1 MELYLK
7 LIDVIVPVFF
17 VIGIGYYLGKKN
29 PDINTDF
36 ITTFAGNVGT
46 PAMIFYTITTTGVTL
61 SVFTEYFIYA
71 LIIIGGFS
79 LVGILFLLLLKKDF
93 ISELPPL
100 ILPNTGNMGI
110 PICLFAYGTAG
121 LGVASAIASVIILLH
136 FTLGVLLAKKSFS
149 LEILIKN
156 MPIYAIIVSV
166 IFLYFEWDVPGYL
179 ENTTFLLTYATI
191 FLVLMSLGIA
201 LSRLKVVSWTHASIL
216 GAVRVILGPLIG
228 FGLIKYLNLD
238 GFAAGVLL
246 IQSCMPSAVLTY
258 LVGSMYSEKKVV
270 DSVASVIVTSTIMSF
285 ITCLLYTS
293 PSPRDGL
300 LSRMPSSA

>member
-7 LIDVIVPVFF
+7 LIDVIAPVFF
-17 VIGIGYYLGKKN
+17 VIGIGYYLGRKN
-29 PDINTDF
+29 PEINTDF

-61 SVFTEYFIYA
+61 SVFIEYFIYA

-79 LVGILFLLLLKKDF
+79 LVGIVFLLLLKKDF
-93 ISELPPL
+93 VSELPPL

-149 LEILIKN
+149 FKILIKN
-156 MPIYAIIVSV
+156 MPIYGIIVSV

-216 GAVRVILGPLIG
+216 GAVRVIIGPLIG
-228 FGLIKYLNLD
+228 FGLIKFLNLT

-258 LVGSMYSEKKVV
+258 LVGSMYSERKVV
-270 DSVASVIVTSTIMSF
+270 DSVASVIVTSTVMSF
-285 ITCLLYTS
+285 ITIPIVVFFSLKYFQ
-293 PSPRDGL
+293 
-300 LSRMPSSA
+300 

>member
-7 LIDVIVPVFF
+7 LIDVLFPVFF

-29 PDINTDF
+29 PNINTDF

-79 LVGILFLLLLKKDF
+79 LVGILFLLILKKDF

-110 PICLFAYGTAG
+110 PICLFAYGVAG
-121 LGVASAIASVIILLH
+121 LGVASAIASVVILLH

-156 MPIYAIIVSV
+156 MPIYGIIISV

-216 GAVRVILGPLIG
+216 GAVRVIIGPIIG
-228 FGLIKYLNLD
+228 FGLIKLLNLN

-285 ITCLLYTS
+285 ITIPIVVYYS
-293 PSPRDGL
+293 IKYFQ
-300 LSRMPSSA
+300 

>member
-7 LIDVIVPVFF
+7 LIDVIAPVFF

-29 PDINTDF
+29 PEINTDF

-79 LVGILFLLLLKKDF
+79 LVGIIFLLLLKKDF

-149 LEILIKN
+149 FEILIKN
-156 MPIYAIIVSV
+156 MPIYGIIVSV
-166 IFLYFEWDVPGYL
+166 IFLYFEWEVPGYL

-216 GAVRVILGPLIG
+216 GAVRVIIGPLIG
-228 FGLIKYLNLD
+228 FGLIKFLNLN
-238 GFAAGVLL
+238 GFSAGVLL

-258 LVGSMYSEKKVV
+258 LVGSMYSERKVV
-270 DSVASVIVTSTIMSF
+270 DSVASVIVTSTVMSF
-285 ITCLLYTS
+285 VTIPIVVY
-293 PSPRDGL
+293 
-300 LSRMPSSA
+300 LSLKYFQ

>member
-29 PDINTDF
+29 PEINTDF

-79 LVGILFLLLLKKDF
+79 LVGVLFLLLLKKDF

-121 LGVASAIASVIILLH
+121 LGVASAIASVVILLH

-149 LEILIKN
+149 IEILIKN
-156 MPIYAIIVSV
+156 MPIYGIIVSV

-216 GAVRVILGPLIG
+216 GAVRVIVGPLIG
-228 FGLIKYLNLD
+228 FGLIKFLNLD

-285 ITCLLYTS
+285 VTIPIVVYYSLKYFQ
-293 PSPRDGL
+293 
-300 LSRMPSSA
+300 

>member
-71 LIIIGGFS
+71 LVIIGGFS

-121 LGVASAIASVIILLH
+121 LGVASSIASVIILLH

-149 LEILIKN
+149 LKILVKN
-156 MPIYAIIVSV
+156 MPIYAIIISV

-201 LSRLKVVSWTHASIL
+201 LTRLKVVSWTDASIL
-216 GAVRVILGPLIG
+216 GGVRVIIGPLIG
-228 FGLIKYLNLD
+228 FGLIKFLNLQ

-285 ITCLLYTS
+285 VTIPIVVFYSLKYFQ
-293 PSPRDGL
+293 
-300 LSRMPSSA
+300 

>member
-7 LIDVIVPVFF
+7 LIDVILPVFF

-71 LIIIGGFS
+71 LVIIGGFS

-121 LGVASAIASVIILLH
+121 LGVASAIASVVILLH

-149 LEILIKN
+149 IEILIKN
-156 MPIYAIIVSV
+156 MPIYGIIVSV

-201 LSRLKVVSWTHASIL
+201 LSRLKVVSWTHALIL
-216 GAVRVILGPLIG
+216 GAVRVIVGPLIG
-228 FGLIKYLNLD
+228 FGLIKVLNLD

-285 ITCLLYTS
+285 VTIPIVVYYSLKYF
-293 PSPRDGL
+293 
-300 LSRMPSSA
+300 

>member
-29 PDINTDF
+29 PEINTDS

-71 LIIIGGFS
+71 LVIIGGFS

-228 FGLIKYLNLD
+228 FGLIKYLNLG

-285 ITCLLYTS
+285 ITIPIVVYYSLKYFQ
-293 PSPRDGL
+293 
-300 LSRMPSSA
+300 

>member
-7 LIDVIVPVFF
+7 LIDVLFPVFF
-17 VIGIGYYLGKKN
+17 VIGVGYYLGKKDPN
-29 PDINTDF
+29 FDTKF
-36 ITTFAGNVGT
+36 ITNFAGNIGT
-46 PAMIFYTITTTGVTL
+46 PAMIFYTITTTGITL
-61 SVFTEYFIYA
+61 DIFIEYFIYA

-79 LVGILFLLLLKKDF
+79 LVGLLFLFILKKDV

-156 MPIYAIIVSV
+156 GPIYAILASIA
-166 IFLYFEWDVPGYL
+166 FLYFKWDVPGYI
-179 ENTTFLLTYATI
+179 ENTTFLLTYTTI

-216 GAVRVILGPLIG
+216 GVVRVVIGPIIG
-228 FGLIKYLNLD
+228 FSLINFLNLD
-238 GFAAGVLL
+238 GFFAGVLL
-246 IQSCMPSAVLTY
+246 IQSAMPSAVLTY
-258 LVGSMYSEKKVV
+258 LVGSMYSEKRVV
-270 DSVASVIVTSTIMSF
+270 DNIASVIVSSTLMSF
-285 ITCLLYTS
+285 ITIPIVVFYSLKFFQ
-293 PSPRDGL
+293 
-300 LSRMPSSA
+300 

>member
-7 LIDVIVPVFF
+7 LIDVIAPVFF

-29 PDINTDF
+29 PEINTDF

-79 LVGILFLLLLKKDF
+79 LAGIIFLLLLKKDF

-149 LEILIKN
+149 FEILIKN
-156 MPIYAIIVSV
+156 MPIYGIIVSV

-216 GAVRVILGPLIG
+216 GAVRVIIGPIIG
-228 FGLIKYLNLD
+228 FGLIKFLNLN

-285 ITCLLYTS
+285 VTIPIVVYYS
-293 PSPRDGL
+293 IKYFQ
-300 LSRMPSSA
+300 